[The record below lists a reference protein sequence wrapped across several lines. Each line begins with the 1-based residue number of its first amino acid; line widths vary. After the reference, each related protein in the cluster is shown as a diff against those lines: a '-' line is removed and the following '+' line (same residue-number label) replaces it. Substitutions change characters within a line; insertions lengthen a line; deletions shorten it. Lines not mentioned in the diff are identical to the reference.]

1 MTAMTDAPSQSRQS
15 ASSKNTAPDTD
26 STLDN
31 PLSPSFRR
39 GKNILAVASGKGG
52 VGKTFFSISL
62 TQALANM
69 GKKVLLFDG
78 DLGLAN
84 VDVQLGL
91 MPKRDLNDVIRGRLS
106 LDKVI
111 QHYEG
116 GNFDIIAGRSGQA
129 SLSALPSQ
137 RLMMLRDQLLDVADQ
152 YDAVI
157 IDLGAGVDRT
167 VRMLSSMAT
176 RTLLVST
183 DEPTSLTDAYAF
195 IKLGAAAG
203 LSKNVS
209 IVVNMAQSASE
220 GEKTYKTLLKAC
232 ENFLRLSPPL
242 AGMVRQDPR
251 VKETIRHQT
260 PLLTRSPNTEAASD
274 VEKIAKNAWREM
286 QEEAREMVKAAAK
299 R

>member
-1 MTAMTDAPSQSRQS
+1 MTEQTAVT
-15 ASSKNTAPDTD
+15 ASND
-26 STLDN
+26 LDN

-39 GKNILAVASGKGG
+39 GKNIIAVASGKGG
-52 VGKTFFSISL
+52 VGKTFFSITL
-62 TQALANM
+62 AQALTRM
-69 GKKVLLFDG
+69 GKRVLLFDG

-111 QHYEG
+111 QTYEDG
-116 GNFDIIAGRSGQA
+116 GFDIIAGRSGQA

-137 RLMMLRDQLLDVADQ
+137 RLAILRDQLLEVSDNYDV
-152 YDAVI
+152 VV

-167 VRMLSSMAT
+167 VRLFSAMAT

-195 IKLGAAAG
+195 IKLGSAAG
-203 LSKNVS
+203 MSKNVS
-209 IVVNMAQSASE
+209 IVVNQAMSASE

-242 AGMVRQDPR
+242 AGMVRLDPR

-260 PLLTRSPNTEAASD
+260 PLLTRSPNTEAAAD
-274 VEKIAKNAWREM
+274 VEKIAKVAFREM
-286 QEEAREMVKAAAK
+286 QEEAREMVKTA
-299 R
+299 RR

>member
-1 MTAMTDAPSQSRQS
+1 MATDTKFTNSDIGQETPI
-15 ASSKNTAPDTD
+15 N
-26 STLDN
+26 
-31 PLSPSFRR
+31 PSFPR

-52 VGKTFFSISL
+52 VGKTFFSITL
-62 TQALANM
+62 AQALARM
-69 GKKVLLFDG
+69 GKKVCLFDG

-106 LDKVI
+106 MDKVV
-111 QHYEG
+111 QRYEDG
-116 GNFDIIAGRSGQA
+116 GFDIIAGRSGQA

-137 RLMMLRDQLLDVADQ
+137 RLAMLRDQLIDLSND
-152 YDAVI
+152 YDAVV

-167 VRMLSSMAT
+167 VRMFSACAT
-176 RTLLVST
+176 RTLLVTT

-203 LSKNVS
+203 MSKNVS
-209 IVVNMAQSASE
+209 IVINQAGSTTE

-242 AGMVRQDPR
+242 AGLIRQDSK

-260 PLLTRSPNTEAASD
+260 PLLTRSPNSDAAGD
-274 VEKIAKNAWREM
+274 VEKIARVAFAEM
-286 QEEAREMVKAAAK
+286 QDEAKAMIKAA
-299 R
+299 RG

>member
-1 MTAMTDAPSQSRQS
+1 MTEQ
-15 ASSKNTAPDTD
+15 NTATIDA
-26 STLDN
+26 SIDN

-39 GKNILAVASGKGG
+39 GTNIIAVASGKGG
-52 VGKTFFSISL
+52 VGKTFFSITL
-62 TQALANM
+62 TQALTRM

-111 QHYEG
+111 QPYEDG
-116 GNFDIIAGRSGQA
+116 GFDIIAGRSGQA

-137 RLMMLRDQLLDVADQ
+137 RLAALRDQLLEVSGSYDV
-152 YDAVI
+152 VI

-167 VRMLSSMAT
+167 VRMFSATAT
-176 RTLLVST
+176 RTLLVAT

-195 IKLGAAAG
+195 IKLGSAAG
-203 LSKNVS
+203 MSKNVS
-209 IVVNMAQSASE
+209 IVINQAQSASE

-242 AGMVRQDPR
+242 AGMVRSDPR
-251 VKETIRHQT
+251 VKESIRHQT
-260 PLLTRSPNTEAASD
+260 PLLTRSPNTEAATD
-274 VEKIAKNAWREM
+274 VEKIAKVAYREM
-286 QEEAREMVKAAAK
+286 QEEAREIQKSVAA
-299 R
+299 RR

>member
-1 MTAMTDAPSQSRQS
+1 MATDTKTTNQ
-15 ASSKNTAPDTD
+15 DT
-26 STLDN
+26 SLDA
-31 PLSPSFRR
+31 PLSPSFPR

-52 VGKTFFSISL
+52 VGKTFFSITL
-62 TQALANM
+62 AQALARM
-69 GKKVLLFDG
+69 GKKVCLFDG

-106 LDKVI
+106 LDKVV
-111 QHYEG
+111 QRYEDG
-116 GNFDIIAGRSGQA
+116 GFDIIAGRSGQA

-137 RLMMLRDQLLDVADQ
+137 RLGMLRDQLIELSDT
-152 YDAVI
+152 YDAIV

-167 VRMLSSMAT
+167 VRMFSACAT
-176 RTLLVST
+176 RTLLVTT

-203 LSKNVS
+203 MSKNVS
-209 IVVNMAQSASE
+209 IVINQASSTTE

-242 AGMVRQDPR
+242 AGLVRHDAK
-251 VKETIRHQT
+251 VKDTIRHQT
-260 PLLTRSPNTEAASD
+260 PLLTRSPNSDAAGD
-274 VEKIAKNAWREM
+274 VEKIAKVAFAEM
-286 QEEAREMVKAAAK
+286 QEEARIMVKAA
-299 R
+299 RG